1 MEGKRFSCEKFCAAL
16 HKHKSLCSVHF
27 SLLGFTFFG
36 ILVRCMNLQ
45 SLFVNRWCDLISV
58 TVQSQKLRRED
69 VKVHVAD
76 VYRMVAENVWPGIL
90 TRRPVLR
97 MHFLRFIED
106 TVRQVST
113 GPFENFQDIQPLR
126 YALACVLRSLAVDMV
141 KAQCERCCISFK
153 YFVFMVVC

>member
-1 MEGKRFSCEKFCAAL
+1 
-16 HKHKSLCSVHF
+16 
-27 SLLGFTFFG
+27 
-36 ILVRCMNLQ
+36 MNK
-45 SLFVNRWCDLISV
+45 WCDLIRL

-141 KAQCERCCISFK
+141 KAQCERCCISCK